1 MKKGKTNAPEAFQPP
16 VRSDYDEGM
25 LGDTSFEWAM
35 ERWKMENHKL
45 GPGYAAS
52 YAADLKSGRE
62 DTRINQSGVKQTGT
76 SMKLK

>member
-1 MKKGKTNAPEAFQPP
+1 MKNEKTNAPDVFKPP
-16 VRSDYDEGM
+16 SRANYDEGM
-25 LGDTSFEWAM
+25 LGDTRFKWAM
-35 ERWKMENHKL
+35 ERWMMENHKL

-52 YAADLKSGRE
+52 YAADLRNGRG